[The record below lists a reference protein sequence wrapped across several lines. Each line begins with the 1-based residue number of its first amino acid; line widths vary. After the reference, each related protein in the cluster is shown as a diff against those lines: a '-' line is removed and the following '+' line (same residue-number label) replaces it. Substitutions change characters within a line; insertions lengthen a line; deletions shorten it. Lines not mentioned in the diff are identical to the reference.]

1 MKICALT
8 FFRVLCFAFK
18 YDDATYGEGAYFTAL
33 KPPPANSIAK
43 LEMNNYGQDNQVAGI
58 LWLDFRLKPI
68 STTAPAACK
77 KRCSVKSGENWLKH
91 KQLAS

>member
-1 MKICALT
+1 VLLFDATKIMKICALT

-43 LEMNNYGQDNQVAGI
+43 LEMNNYGQDNQVAGN
-58 LWLDFRLKPI
+58 FYALKGNC
-68 STTAPAACK
+68 TAECFTDLGKLNLLIVA
-77 KRCSVKSGENWLKH
+77 RF
-91 KQLAS
+91 